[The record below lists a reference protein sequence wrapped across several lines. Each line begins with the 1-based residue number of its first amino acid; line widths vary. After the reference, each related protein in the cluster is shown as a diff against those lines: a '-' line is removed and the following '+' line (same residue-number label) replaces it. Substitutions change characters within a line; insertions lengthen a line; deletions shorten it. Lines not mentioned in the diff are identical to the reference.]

1 MLRQPFLR
9 FFNQKNLLS
18 LSCRSVYRSALDS
31 PNKVAVIDS
40 NGRYSYSH
48 LLSASVQ
55 LRDKLLSVTDDK
67 EKSAHKRIAFLCNP
81 DASFVVAQW
90 ACWLSRAICIPLCKD
105 HPQSLLDYYVDD
117 AKCSHLIVSPEYE
130 KLLRPLADKFKIP
143 LIIITNKDIE
153 LSKTK
158 QNIQVSNEKQFDI
171 FSTNSDDALI
181 LYTSGTTGKPK
192 GVVHTI
198 ATLRAQMDA
207 MLSAWRLT
215 KNDTILNVL
224 PLHHVHGMINCVMS
238 PLYAGGT
245 VVMMNKFDVEQTW
258 DHLLNDRNPAINVF
272 SAVPTIYIKLIE
284 HIKNSSI
291 KDVKKLCSNHIRL
304 FLSGS
309 SALPES
315 VFQKWFELTG
325 FEIVEQ
331 FGSSETGRVLSNKLE
346 GKKLAGRVGLPMP
359 DLKVRLVQKDENN
372 NDQIVAEGTYDKV
385 NIVQQDTDGKVE
397 GEVCVKGPAIF
408 KYYFNKDEATRKAF
422 DSHGYYM
429 MGDMAEYDKKNKT
442 FRILGRSSV
451 DIIKSGGYKIS
462 ALDIEAVI
470 LHHPF
475 VSECVVIGVK
485 DIEWGERVTAVVV
498 LQSGKKEEDLTLEQ
512 LRDYCK
518 KKLPAYQCP
527 TQLKIVDKLER
538 NAVGKVNKKELIAKL
553 FPPASNNKK

>member
-1 MLRQPFLR
+1 
-9 FFNQKNLLS
+9 
-18 LSCRSVYRSALDS
+18 
-31 PNKVAVIDS
+31 
-40 NGRYSYSH
+40 
-48 LLSASVQ
+48 
-55 LRDKLLSVTDDK
+55 
-67 EKSAHKRIAFLCNP
+67 
-81 DASFVVAQW
+81 
-90 ACWLSRAICIPLCKD
+90 
-105 HPQSLLDYYVDD
+105 
-117 AKCSHLIVSPEYE
+117 
-130 KLLRPLADKFKIP
+130 
-143 LIIITNKDIE
+143 
-153 LSKTK
+153 
-158 QNIQVSNEKQFDI
+158 
-171 FSTNSDDALI
+171 
-181 LYTSGTTGKPK
+181 
-192 GVVHTI
+192 
-198 ATLRAQMDA
+198 
-207 MLSAWRLT
+207 
-215 KNDTILNVL
+215 
-224 PLHHVHGMINCVMS
+224 
-238 PLYAGGT
+238 
-245 VVMMNKFDVEQTW
+245 
-258 DHLLNDRNPAINVF
+258 
-272 SAVPTIYIKLIE
+272 
-284 HIKNSSI
+284 
-291 KDVKKLCSNHIRL
+291 
-304 FLSGS
+304 
-309 SALPES
+309 
-315 VFQKWFELTG
+315 
-325 FEIVEQ
+325 
-331 FGSSETGRVLSNKLE
+331 
-346 GKKLAGRVGLPMP
+346 MP

-397 GEVCVKGPAIF
+397 GEVYVKGPAIF

-470 LHHPF
+470 LRHPL